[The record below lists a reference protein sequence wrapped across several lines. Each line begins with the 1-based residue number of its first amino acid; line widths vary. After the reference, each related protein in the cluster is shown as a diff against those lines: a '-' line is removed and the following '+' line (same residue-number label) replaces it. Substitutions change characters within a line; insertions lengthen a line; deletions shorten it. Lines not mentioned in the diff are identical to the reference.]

1 MQTKAGRRGNL
12 VMKRFLLVF
21 LLVIS
26 GSLVFSV
33 YEIPNPTT
41 STPRE
46 LSHIAASMTYVAY
59 PNPDYNDYSS
69 WKETC
74 FTLFLTEEYLMAISH
89 VEAERVFYTEEERI
103 ALLESQLD
111 AGKDFWVILVYLRS
125 DKYPKRN
132 YIQIGTPDSEITR
145 VLMMN
150 DDGDRVLPLMEDSS
164 YPEMDA
170 NGNYTSGNT
179 VFFPKY
185 TSDGKPIIH
194 KNSKWIQFWLFT
206 SSERICFQYDFYLQ
220 E

>member
-26 GSLVFSV
+26 GSLVFSAKT
-33 YEIPNPTT
+33 IPNPTT

-46 LSHIAASMTYVAY
+46 LDFLIVSLTYMAY

-69 WKETC
+69 WKEDSYAM
-74 FTLFLTEEYLMAISH
+74 FLTEEFLMAFSH
-89 VEAERVFYTEEERI
+89 VEAERMFYTEEERI

-111 AGKDFWVILVYLRS
+111 AGKDFWIISVFLRS

>member
-1 MQTKAGRRGNL
+1 
-12 VMKRFLLVF
+12 MKRFLLVF

-46 LSHIAASMTYVAY
+46 LGYFSALITYAAY

-69 WKETC
+69 WIGNNH
-74 FTLFLTEEYLMAISH
+74 TLFLTEEFLMAISH
-89 VEAERVFYTEEERI
+89 HEAEHMFYTEEERI

-150 DDGDRVLPLMEDSS
+150 DEGDRVLSLAEDSS
-164 YPEMDA
+164 YPEMDVR
-170 NGNYTSGNT
+170 GNYVSGT
-179 VFFPKY
+179 TLLFPKY
-185 TSDGKPIIH
+185 TLDGKPIIH
-194 KNSKWIQFWLFT
+194 KNSKWIQIWLFT
-206 SSERICFQYDFYLQ
+206 STERICFQYDFY
-220 E
+220 

>member
-1 MQTKAGRRGNL
+1 VKKL
-12 VMKRFLLVF
+12 LLVF
-21 LLVIS
+21 LLLIL
-26 GSLVFSV
+26 GSLVSAV
-33 YEIPNPTT
+33 PKIPNPTT

-46 LSHIAASMTYVAY
+46 LDFLIVSLTYMAY

-69 WKETC
+69 WKEDSYV
-74 FTLFLTEEYLMAISH
+74 LLLTEEFLMAFSH
-89 VEAERVFYTEEERI
+89 VEAERMFYTEEERI
-103 ALLESQLD
+103 ALLEEQLD
-111 AGKDFWVILVYLRS
+111 FIKDLWAIRVFLRS

-132 YIQIGTPDSEITR
+132 YIQIGTPDSEIIR

>member
-1 MQTKAGRRGNL
+1 
-12 VMKRFLLVF
+12 MKRFFLVF

-26 GSLVFSV
+26 GSLAFSV

-46 LSHIAASMTYVAY
+46 LSHIAALITYTAY

-69 WKETC
+69 WKENS
-74 FTLFLTEEYLMAISH
+74 FALFLTEEYLMAISH

-111 AGKDFWVILVYLRS
+111 AGKDFWGIRFYLKS
-125 DKYPKRN
+125 DKYPKKN

-150 DDGDRVLPLMEDSS
+150 DDGDRVLSLMEDSS
-164 YPEMDA
+164 YPEMDVR
-170 NGNYTSGNT
+170 GNYYSDTT
-179 VFFPKY
+179 LIFPKY

-206 SSERICFQYDFYLQ
+206 PSERICFQYDFY
-220 E
+220 

>member
-1 MQTKAGRRGNL
+1 
-12 VMKRFLLVF
+12 MKKLLLVF
-21 LLVIS
+21 LLLIL
-26 GSLVFSV
+26 GSLVSAV
-33 YEIPNPTT
+33 PKIPNPTT

-46 LSHIAASMTYVAY
+46 LSHIAALITYTAY
-59 PNPDYNDYSS
+59 PNPDYSDYSS
-69 WKETC
+69 WKENS
-74 FTLFLTEEYLMAISH
+74 FALFLTEEYLMAISH

-103 ALLESQLD
+103 ALLEEQLD
-111 AGKDFWVILVYLRS
+111 FIKDLWAIRVFLRS
-125 DKYPKRN
+125 DKYPKKN
-132 YIQIGTPDSEITR
+132 YIQIGTPDSEIIR

-164 YPEMDA
+164 YPEMDN

-185 TSDGKPIIH
+185 TLDGKPIIH

-206 SSERICFQYDFYLQ
+206 SSERICFQYEFYKQ

>member
-1 MQTKAGRRGNL
+1 
-12 VMKRFLLVF
+12 MKRFLLVF

-26 GSLVFSV
+26 GSLVFSAKT
-33 YEIPNPTT
+33 IPNPTT

-46 LSHIAASMTYVAY
+46 LSYFAALMTYVAY

-69 WKETC
+69 WKENTYA
-74 FTLFLTEEYLMAISH
+74 LFLTEEFLIANSH
-89 VEAERVFYTEEERI
+89 DEAERVFYTEEERI

-111 AGKDFWVILVYLRS
+111 AGKDFWIISVFLKS

-150 DDGDRVLPLMEDSS
+150 DDGDRVLPFMEDSS

-170 NGNYTSGNT
+170 NGNYVAGTILI
-179 VFFPKY
+179 FPKY

-206 SSERICFQYDFYLQ
+206 SSERICFQYEFYKQ

>member
-1 MQTKAGRRGNL
+1 
-12 VMKRFLLVF
+12 
-21 LLVIS
+21 
-26 GSLVFSV
+26 
-33 YEIPNPTT
+33 
-41 STPRE
+41 
-46 LSHIAASMTYVAY
+46 MTYVAY

-111 AGKDFWVILVYLRS
+111 AGKDFWIISVFLRS

-132 YIQIGTPDSEITR
+132 YLQIGTDDSEITR

-150 DDGDRVLPLMEDSS
+150 DDGDRILPLMEDSS
-164 YPEMDA
+164 YPKMGA
-170 NGNYTSGNT
+170 NGNYVSGT
-179 VFFPKY
+179 TLIFPKY
-185 TSDGKPIIH
+185 TSDGKSDGKPIIH
-194 KNSKWIQFWLFT
+194 ENTEWIQIWLFT
-206 SSERICFQYDFYLQ
+206 SIERICFQYDFYKQ